1 MWYLSVFGFIINLID
16 CKYLQSSNDPW
27 HCLSCCNNIF
37 PFATQIKTS
46 IHLFPHQTTNSF
58 SLSANGGNDKESL
71 LSLKSPSDLALL
83 YNQFNNTS
91 PAKNSDPENVV
102 NSKFYV
108 MWHLTKKIRLVR
120 PKLKFYQNYWIFTT
134 QELILCKILWS
145 LTWKKF
151 QISKLW
157 HKKVMKSQKIS
168 WTWGLGSKK
177 LNLGNLGPGQRMK
190 L

>member
-58 SLSANGGNDKESL
+58 SQSANSGNDKESL

-108 MWHLTKKIRLVR
+108 MWHYWPKNLGWSGQNWNFIKIIGFLQY
-120 PKLKFYQNYWIFTT
+120 KNLG
-134 QELILCKILWS
+134 ILCKILWS
-145 LTWKKF
+145 LTWKKS

-177 LNLGNLGPGQRMK
+177 N
-190 L
+190 